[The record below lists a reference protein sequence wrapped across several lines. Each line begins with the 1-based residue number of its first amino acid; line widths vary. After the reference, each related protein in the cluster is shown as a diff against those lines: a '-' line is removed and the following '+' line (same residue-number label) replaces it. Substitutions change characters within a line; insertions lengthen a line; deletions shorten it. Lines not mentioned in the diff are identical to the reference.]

1 MLLQAIDS
9 TMEVPASLVNN
20 PALMLKIVPNHEA
33 ENIEGIT
40 NFLSAFYGNAP
51 GALGIWEKQ
60 NRQTRWFLA
69 TQRDEAAKACLEM
82 ADQGLDVY
90 YGVGLQE
97 KALTAY
103 TRGTTNTVGTI
114 PGFWVDIDIAGPG
127 HSSSDLPPTVEDA
140 LQILKVLPF
149 EPSVIVHSG
158 GGLHAYW
165 LFNDPWV
172 FKSQDERSR
181 AQSLSNQFQLVLR
194 QEATRN
200 GWKLDS
206 TSDLARVLRVPYTK
220 NFKVHGHPTDVV
232 IQKADY
238 ALRYD
243 PQEFVDLLGTETRL
257 SVVSRLTEFE
267 NGPGNAE
274 DILNNCRFIQH
285 CRDDSQR
292 LSEPDWHAMIT
303 VLHAVEGGEDLIHRF
318 SDNYHDGSWDQTE
331 QKIQE
336 ARRAGIPCGCSHI
349 KDQLGFECPE
359 NGCNVASPIS
369 FANNASV
376 VARLRINQLLPRILH
391 NDEIC
396 FEQDTL
402 KWLDILNRTDPLEW
416 HRFTKLIK
424 GKVNQNNLKRAMKEL
439 ANDSKQ
445 DPIEESDFFS
455 SLSDLGNS
463 KRLITL
469 YVDQLKYCNQTNQW
483 YQWGENRWIEDLTQQ
498 VKVLATKSL
507 DQVSARAKAELH
519 GSKVEEVLKWCDK
532 SRSNSSIKAIVE
544 MTQFGEGIPI
554 TLKDF
559 DQDPYFVNCLNGTYN
574 YKTGIL
580 QPHNPTDLISKIIP
594 CNYDPE
600 AKCPEFNRFLENALY
615 GDKDAIN
622 YLAIVVG
629 ILLSG
634 IRAKNFYFVHG
645 LPDTGKSMF
654 IALLKFLLGDYGK
667 EVSMDMLYPKKDN
680 NVGGANPEL
689 FRLQDAR
696 GVFASETDEG
706 RRIDSAFVKRM
717 TGGDAVP
724 TRTLYSK
731 TVEFTPY
738 FKLWIHGNDKPY
750 VSADDKGVWNR
761 LVLIPFNNVIPP
773 DKKDPKLLDKL
784 KAELPGILTWAI
796 QSCRV
801 WIEAGE
807 KHIEV
812 PKRFKDEA
820 EAYRVST
827 DTLGLFLEE
836 ICILGPTKKVAPSAL
851 YKRYKEWCN
860 DNGHKF
866 LPGHLFKSRLE
877 GRGFKQPRNNK
888 GRYWVGIDISSAATQ
903 FNNDLEKSRSELALC
918 K

>member
-1 MLLQAIDS
+1 MQLRAIDS
-9 TMEVPASLVNN
+9 TMEVPASLGN
-20 PALMLKIVPNHEA
+20 PPLMLKIAPTPEA
-33 ENIEGIT
+33 ENIEGIN
-40 NFLSAFYGNAP
+40 NFFSAFYGNAP

-60 NRQTRWFLA
+60 NKHTSWFSA
-69 TQRDEAAKACLEM
+69 TQRDEAARACLEM
-82 ADQGLDVY
+82 VDRGLDVY
-90 YGVGLQE
+90 YSVCLQE
-97 KALTAY
+97 KALTASK
-103 TRGTTNTVGTI
+103 RGSTDTVSTI
-114 PGFWVDIDIAGPG
+114 PGLWVDIDILGPG
-127 HSSSDLPPTVEDA
+127 HSSSELPPTAEDA
-140 LQILKVLPF
+140 LRIIKVLPF

-165 LFNDPWV
+165 LFKEPWV
-172 FKSQDERSR
+172 LASPEDRNK
-181 AQSLSNQFQLVLR
+181 AQGLSNQFQLVLR

-206 TSDLARVLRVPYTK
+206 TADLARVLRVPYTK
-220 NFKVHGHPTDVV
+220 NFKVPDHSTDVV

-243 PQEFVDLLGTETRL
+243 PQEFEAFFTPDIPLTVA
-257 SVVSRLTEFE
+257 SRGTEFE
-267 NGPGNAE
+267 SGPGNAE

-285 CRDDSQR
+285 CRDDRQS

-303 VLHAVEGGEDLIHRF
+303 ILHWVEGGEDLIHRF
-318 SDNYHDGSWDQTE
+318 SDTYPGGSWDQTE
-331 QKIQE
+331 DKIQE

-349 KDQLGFECPE
+349 KDQLGFECSE

-369 FANNASV
+369 FANNATV
-376 VARLRINQLLPRILH
+376 VARLRIRELIPRILL
-391 NDEIC
+391 NEELC
-396 FEQDTL
+396 FERDTL

-424 GKVNQNNLKRAMKEL
+424 GKVNQNTLKHAMKEL
-439 ANDSKQ
+439 ANESKQ
-445 DPIEESDFFS
+445 DHLEESDFFT

-463 KRLITL
+463 KRLIAL
-469 YVDQLKYCNQTNQW
+469 YGDQLKYCNQTNHW
-483 YQWGENRWIEDLTQQ
+483 YQWSEKRWIEDLTQQ

-519 GSKVEEVLKWCDK
+519 GSKVEEVLKWCDH
-532 SRSNSSIKAIVE
+532 SRSNSSIKAVVE

-559 DQDPYFVNCLNGTYN
+559 DQDPYLVNCQNGTYN
-574 YKTGIL
+574 YKTGTL
-580 QPHNPTDLISKIIP
+580 QPHNPTDLISQIIP
-594 CNYDPE
+594 CSYDPE
-600 AKCPEFNRFLENALY
+600 AKCPEFNGFLENALY
-615 GDKDAIN
+615 GDNDAIK
-622 YLAIVVG
+622 YLAIVIG
-629 ILLSG
+629 IMLSG
-634 IRAKNFYFVHG
+634 IRVKNFFFVHG

-654 IALLKFLLGDYGK
+654 IALLKFMLGDYGK
-667 EVSMDMLYPKKDN
+667 EVSMDMLYPKKN
-680 NVGGANPEL
+680 SNVGGANPEL

-706 RRIDSAFVKRM
+706 RRLDSAFVKRM

-724 TRTLYSK
+724 TRNLFSS
-731 TVEFTPY
+731 TVEFTPC

-773 DKKDPKLLDKL
+773 DKKDPDLLNKL

-796 QSCRV
+796 LACRV
-801 WIEAGE
+801 WIESGE

-812 PKRFKDEA
+812 PKLFKDEA
-820 EAYRVST
+820 VKYRDST

-836 ICILGPTKKVAPSAL
+836 ICILGPTKKVVPSAL
-851 YKRYKEWCN
+851 YTRYKEWCI
-860 DNGHKF
+860 DNGHNF

-888 GRYWVGIDISSAATQ
+888 GRYWEGIDISTAATQ
-903 FNNDLEKSRSELALC
+903 FDDTLEKSRSELALC